1 MVKRTESNSVYD
13 TSNYINNILSSHYL
27 NFINIIFSN
36 NYHNVPI
43 PNIYK
48 KIMSDTSQTGDQAGV
63 IAASVIGVLI
73 LIATV
78 IVLCFVFCQ
87 SR

>member
-1 MVKRTESNSVYD
+1 
-13 TSNYINNILSSHYL
+13 
-27 NFINIIFSN
+27 
-36 NYHNVPI
+36 
-43 PNIYK
+43 
-48 KIMSDTSQTGDQAGV
+48 MSDTSQTGYQAGV